1 MSSKLKPEASAS
13 RTKMDVFDKAAGYL
27 AFQPRT
33 EAEIRAY
40 LKKKEYSPSEIDDGI
55 AKLLEYQY
63 LDDTAY
69 ACSFIRQ
76 AAAKGWGRR
85 KMEQELMGKGVSRTH
100 IEAAW
105 ARLEDESGESEE
117 SSCNGVSN
125 LFDEKKRALEI
136 GVKMT
141 RQQLEAGKNLDE
153 KFLARVGRRLSGQ
166 GYSSDVIYFV
176 VNKLRGLKR

>member
-1 MSSKLKPEASAS
+1 MNSKQKQESAGS
-13 RTKMDVFDKAAGYL
+13 RPKMDAFDKAAGYL
-27 AFQPRT
+27 ALQPRT

-40 LKKKEYSPSEIDDGI
+40 LKKKEYSPSEIDDGV

-85 KMEQELMGKGVSRTH
+85 KMEQELAGKGVSRSD

-105 ARLEDESGESEE
+105 VRLEEASGDDTSR
-117 SSCNGVSN
+117 

-141 RQQLEAGKNLDE
+141 RQQLEAGKDLDE

-166 GYSSDVIYFV
+166 GYSADVIYFV
-176 VNKLRGLKR
+176 MNKLRGLKR